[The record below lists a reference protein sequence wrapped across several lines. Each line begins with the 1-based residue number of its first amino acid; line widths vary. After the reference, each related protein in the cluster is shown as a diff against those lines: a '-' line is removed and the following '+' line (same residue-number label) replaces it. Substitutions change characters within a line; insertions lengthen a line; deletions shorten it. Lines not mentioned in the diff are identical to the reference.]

1 MLIVPVMVT
10 PWCEKPVSSIPGC
23 IRMATHW
30 SVEDQRGQLMIIIND
45 HFDMNWR
52 LWHEAKQFAF
62 EVPTQTNLLRR
73 KSPASWMLSEIL
85 IRVLGI
91 KKSTAGGLIC
101 MSVPAPLLH
110 EAFLLQ
116 TVFQKCSQEGRQ
128 KMSSALTFNMCLAC
142 VCVRRPLLHRC
153 HVISAEENVERL

>member
-10 PWCEKPVSSIPGC
+10 PWCEKPVSCIPGC

-62 EVPTQTNLLRR
+62 EVPTQMNLFRR
-73 KSPASWMLSEIL
+73 KSPASWMLNEIL

-116 TVFQKCSQEGRQ
+116 TVFQKCSLEGRQ